1 VVADRRRA
9 AEGYRGKLSNAG
21 YVAKAPPKV
30 VEETRAMLTSAE
42 ADLAA
47 AERALTEL
55 QGS

>member
-1 VVADRRRA
+1 
-9 AEGYRGKLSNAG
+9 LSNAG